1 MQLAR
6 EDFQRIDRFF
16 CRVTQSKF
24 HANDPLDG
32 LRERVLQAMTE
43 EMGYRHVTFWLA
55 DSANNLTDPR
65 FYNVEPYI
73 MEIYSKQY
81 RGYDP
86 FDYHNLRGHFKHS
99 GVLMLNDITSRENY
113 FANNVYQRQV
123 LDQFAYHDKMV
134 LVLYDG
140 NRFLGGMSFL
150 SAMKEHDFTYYDR
163 MVLDK
168 LTNYISFLLLQQM
181 KISQLEQSAYKPLL
195 DLCPDCLTPREREVM
210 SLILLGLDNREI
222 SERLYISL
230 STVKSHIWSIYKK
243 LGVEKRSQLIVR
255 MKQTHIN
262 AEN

>member
-32 LRERVLQAMTE
+32 LRERVLQAMAE

-55 DSANNLTDPR
+55 DSANILVDPR

-73 MEIYSKQY
+73 MENYSKQY
-81 RGYDP
+81 RRYDP
-86 FDYHNLRGHFKHS
+86 FDYHNLLGHFKHS
-99 GVLMLNDITSRENY
+99 GVIMLSDITNREDY

-123 LDQFAYHDKMV
+123 LNQFAYHDKMI

-140 NRFLGGMSFL
+140 KRYLGGMSFL
-150 SAMKEHDFTYYDR
+150 SALGEHDFTNYDR
-163 MVLDK
+163 TVLEK
-168 LTNYISFLLLQQM
+168 LTNYISYLLLQQM
-181 KISQLEQSAYKPLL
+181 KISRLEQAAYTPLP

-210 SLILLGLDNREI
+210 SLILLGLSNREI
-222 SERLYISL
+222 AERLYISL
-230 STVKSHIWSIYKK
+230 STVKSHAWSIYKK
-243 LGVEKRSQLIVR
+243 LGIEKRSQLIVR
-255 MKQTHIN
+255 VKQTPYQR
-262 AEN
+262 